1 MDRCPSACPLLLVTP
16 GMPVAD
22 LHADI
27 DFTRFE
33 MYVHGCLMRQALR
46 STIYLHLLNLHV

>member
-1 MDRCPSACPLLLVTP
+1 MDRCPSACPVLLLTP

-33 MYVHGCLMRQALR
+33 IYVHGCLMRQALR
-46 STIYLHLLNLHV
+46 STIYMHLLNLHV